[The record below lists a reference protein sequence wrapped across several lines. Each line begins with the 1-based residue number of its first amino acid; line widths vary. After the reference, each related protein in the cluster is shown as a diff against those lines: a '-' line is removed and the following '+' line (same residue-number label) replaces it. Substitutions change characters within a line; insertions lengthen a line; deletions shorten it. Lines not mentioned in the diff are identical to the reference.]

1 MGVQMKYMK
10 GLVIILLFL
19 FAAGVRAQTS
29 YSFGEGLNA
38 AKTQNKIVVINI
50 YSDDDKWS
58 QKMQSEVYSDAKIQ
72 QLLNSD
78 FIYIKLNGQS
88 QESYTYK
95 DKTLSAGDLAKS
107 FGVTGYPTHVFLTPS
122 GEVITFKYNN
132 VDAVN
137 FPGFTDKEDFNNILL
152 YFKDGKYKTAD
163 LSTVL

>member
-1 MGVQMKYMK
+1 MKYMK
-10 GLVIILLFL
+10 GLILFTMLFL
-19 FAAGVRAQTS
+19 FAAGVKAQTS
-29 YSFGEGLNA
+29 YSFTEGLNT
-38 AKTQNKIVVINI
+38 AKSQNKIIVVNI

-58 QKMQSEVYSDAKIQ
+58 QKMQSEVYSDAKVQ

-78 FIYIKLNGQS
+78 FVYVKLNGLS
-88 QESYTYK
+88 QDSYTYK
-95 DKTLSAGDLAKS
+95 DKTLKAGDLAKS

-137 FPGFTDKEDFNNILL
+137 FPGFTDKEDFQNILL